1 MKSVNIKVVGP
12 DYRGAPQP
20 MFQERAFN
28 ESKILD
34 GERAKECRVYFDT
47 EKNVGT
53 VEWLTQE
60 SEKISPEFLKETLRV
75 FKANGVP
82 RGSKIEIYY
91 GVRDNGWKGA
101 KCYKRTVR

>member
-1 MKSVNIKVVGP
+1 MKSVNIKVIGP

-20 MFQERAFN
+20 KFSEKCFN
-28 ESKILD
+28 ESMILD

-47 EKNVGT
+47 EKNVGR

-75 FKANGVP
+75 FKAVGAP
-82 RGSKIEIYY
+82 RGSKIEIRY
-91 GVRDNGWKGA
+91 GIRDGGWMECK
-101 KCYKRTVR
+101 KYSRTVR